1 MADLT
6 NAVKFYFSLGFNHSE
21 ILECLA
27 RMNGVVLSLRSL
39 RRILA
44 SAQLFR
50 RKNHSSDILDVAL
63 FITEQVE
70 KSGQLHGYRRSR
82 EVKLAKQME
91 TQVPLEDVKKCCL
104 TDCGRSLFQRQAL
117 HWKRR
122 ADHSKSIAKYF
133 HRGILIWGGTRWGNR
148 DTALAMPHTSPPL
161 LNHMGYLSMEV
172 LGSLLNSE
180 ASSLHES

>member
-50 RKNHSSDILDVAL
+50 RKNHSDILDVAL

-91 TQVPLEDVKKCCL
+91 TQFPLEDVKKM
-104 TDCGRSLFQRQAL
+104 LFDGLWAE
-117 HWKRR
+117 
-122 ADHSKSIAKYF
+122 
-133 HRGILIWGGTRWGNR
+133 LIPKAGTTLEKAR
-148 DTALAMPHTSPPL
+148 
-161 LNHMGYLSMEV
+161 
-172 LGSLLNSE
+172 
-180 ASSLHES
+180 

>member
-1 MADLT
+1 M
-6 NAVKFYFSLGFNHSE
+6 KFYFSLGFNHSE

-50 RKNHSSDILDVAL
+50 RKNHSDILDVAL

-82 EVKLAKQME
+82 ELKLAKQME
-91 TQVPLEDVKKCCL
+91 N
-104 TDCGRSLFQRQAL
+104 
-117 HWKRR
+117 
-122 ADHSKSIAKYF
+122 SI
-133 HRGILIWGGTRWGNR
+133 
-148 DTALAMPHTSPPL
+148 PS
-161 LNHMGYLSMEV
+161 
-172 LGSLLNSE
+172 
-180 ASSLHES
+180 